1 MMAEA
6 PTPRRR
12 VLLMASCLADAAP
25 SISLAVTA
33 AARLQASLEG
43 VLARDPRAEGAA
55 LVMAAGQPLSPE
67 RLARA
72 YAADARAFRR
82 RLDQAAATAALEC
95 AFRIDTGALPDL
107 ALRPPRPDDAVL
119 IAHRRLM
126 ALRGPVVLLGGVEG
140 DQPPDQPPV
149 QALDLAID
157 LARALG
163 LRSRFLPGDTALA
176 EIELLSASLILLPRG
191 MNAPATR
198 LRQIIEA
205 ARCPVLLNAP

>member
-25 SISLAVTA
+25 SISLAVIA
-33 AARLQASLEG
+33 AARLRASLEG
-43 VLARDPRAEGAA
+43 VLAQDPRAEGAA
-55 LVMAAGQPLSPE
+55 LVMTGAGAGAPLSPE

-82 RLDQAAATAALEC
+82 RLDQAAAAAALPW
-95 AFRIDTGALPDL
+95 AFRTDTGALTDL
-107 ALRPPRPDDAVL
+107 ALHPPRPDDAVL

-126 ALRGPVVLLGGVEG
+126 ALRGPVVLMGGAEG
-140 DQPPDQPPV
+140 DQGNE
-149 QALDLAID
+149 LAID
-157 LARALG
+157 LAIDMARALG
-163 LRSRFLPGDTALA
+163 LQSRLLPGDTALA

-191 MNAPATR
+191 MNTPAPR

>member
-1 MMAEA
+1 MTTEA
-6 PTPRRR
+6 PRRR

-25 SISLAVTA
+25 SITLAVTA
-33 AARLQASLEG
+33 AAQLRASLEG
-43 VLARDPRAEGAA
+43 VLAQDPRAEGAA
-55 LVMAAGQPLSPE
+55 LVMAAGETLSPE

-72 YAADARAFRR
+72 YAADARAFRQ
-82 RLDQAAATAALEC
+82 RLDHAAATAALQW
-95 AFRIDTGALPDL
+95 AFRTDTGALPDL

-126 ALRGPVVLLGGVEG
+126 ALRGPVVVLGGADGEQTA
-140 DQPPDQPPV
+140 DR
-149 QALDLAID
+149 ALDLAID

-163 LRSRFLPGDTALA
+163 VRSRFLPGDIALA
-176 EIELLSASLILLPRG
+176 EIELLSASLILLPG
-191 MNAPATR
+191 SVKAPAPR